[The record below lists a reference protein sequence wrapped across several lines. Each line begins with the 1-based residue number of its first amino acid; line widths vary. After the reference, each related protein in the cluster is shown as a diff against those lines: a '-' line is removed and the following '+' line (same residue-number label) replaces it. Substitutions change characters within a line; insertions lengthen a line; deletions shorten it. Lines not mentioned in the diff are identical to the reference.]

1 MKLNSYYVRV
11 GEDHF
16 EGGIVMSNIYDIA
29 NELGRSIKESDEFKL
44 LKQLHEEIEKDPAA
58 NQMLENFRRMQMELQ
73 QKQMQGMQI
82 TEEEAQKAQQL
93 FELVQQ
99 QPIISK
105 MMEAEQRLSVIITD
119 INRIITEPLE
129 ELYGNPEQQ

>member
-1 MKLNSYYVRV
+1 MKLNSYYGRV
-11 GEDHF
+11 GKYHI
-16 EGGIVMSNIYDIA
+16 EGGVIMANIYDIA
-29 NELGRSIKESDEFKL
+29 HELGKTIKESDEFKL
-44 LKQLHEEIEKDPAA
+44 LKQLHVEIEKDQAA
-58 NQMLENFRRMQMELQ
+58 NQMLENFRKMQMELQ
-73 QKQMQGMQI
+73 QKQMQGVQI
-82 TEEEAQKAQQL
+82 SEEEAQKAQQL

-129 ELYGNPEQQ
+129 ELYGNPEQ

>member
-1 MKLNSYYVRV
+1 MKLNSYYGRV
-11 GEDHF
+11 GEDYF
-16 EGGIVMSNIYDIA
+16 EGGIMMANIYDIA
-29 NELGRSIKESDEFKL
+29 HELGKTIKESDEFKL
-44 LKQLHEEIEKDPAA
+44 LKQLHEEIEKDQAA

-129 ELYGNPEQQ
+129 ELYGNPEQ

>member
-1 MKLNSYYVRV
+1 MKSNSYCGRV
-11 GEDHF
+11 GEDYT
-16 EGGIVMSNIYDIA
+16 EGGVIMANIYDIA
-29 NELGRSIKESDEFKL
+29 HELGNTIKESDEFKV

-58 NQMLENFRRMQMELQ
+58 NQMLENFRHMQMDLQ

-129 ELYGNPEQQ
+129 ELYGKPEQ

>member
-1 MKLNSYYVRV
+1 
-11 GEDHF
+11 
-16 EGGIVMSNIYDIA
+16 MSNIYDIA
-29 NELGRSIKESDEFKL
+29 HELGKSIKESDEFKV

-105 MMEAEQRLSVIITD
+105 MMEAEQRLSMIITD

-129 ELYGNPEQQ
+129 ELYGNPEQ

>member
-29 NELGRSIKESDEFKL
+29 HELGKSIKESDEFKL

-105 MMEAEQRLSVIITD
+105 MMEAEQRLSMIITD

-129 ELYGNPEQQ
+129 ELYGNPEQ